1 MSIVNI
7 KDVPSSEE
15 QDVNITFDPP
25 SLDFQP
31 FIKSWSPVLL
41 QLSPH
46 QHTLLEEWWKPG
58 KSPFQTTY
66 FHVLQALSNFAI
78 DWDKLN
84 GSLFQEVVFPFHY
97 RLILLLCLGYLVA
110 VNAMPAEDDEEGEE
124 EEEEGEEG
132 EEDEGDGEEK
142 GSQLVSVSS

>member
-1 MSIVNI
+1 M
-7 KDVPSSEE
+7 
-15 QDVNITFDPP
+15 
-25 SLDFQP
+25 
-31 FIKSWSPVLL
+31 
-41 QLSPH
+41 
-46 QHTLLEEWWKPG
+46 
-58 KSPFQTTY
+58 Y

-124 EEEEGEEG
+124 EEEEEG
-132 EEDEGDGEEK
+132 EEPEPGDSG
-142 GSQLVSVSS
+142 GNWCWSLTDLLIQR